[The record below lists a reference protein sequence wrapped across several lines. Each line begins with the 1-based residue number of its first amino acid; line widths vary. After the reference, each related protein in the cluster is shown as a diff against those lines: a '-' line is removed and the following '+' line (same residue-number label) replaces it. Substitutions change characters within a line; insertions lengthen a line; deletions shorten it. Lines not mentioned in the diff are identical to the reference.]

1 MAESDKSMHAQV
13 YGNDADV
20 NFKVMPDK
28 AQYDIEQNSGMINRN
43 PSTGAEQPSLP
54 A

>member
-13 YGNDADV
+13 YGNDAVV
-20 NFKVMPDK
+20 NFKVMSDK
-28 AQYDIEQNSGMINRN
+28 VQYDTEQNSGMTNRR